1 MKTRWIALLMM
12 VLTMVLFIT
21 ACSSGSSSG
30 NSARSTTSLDGASIL
45 QERCTVCH
53 NLSRVERA
61 KHTPEEWQTTVN
73 RMIGKGAK
81 LSSDEKT
88 LLIEY
93 LSTTYGN

>member
-1 MKTRWIALLMM
+1 MAVIFL
-12 VLTMVLFIT
+12 IT
-21 ACSSGSSSG
+21 ACSST
-30 NSARSTTSLDGASIL
+30 STTSTNPQDGSTLL

-73 RMIGKGAK
+73 RMVGKGAK
-81 LSSDEKT
+81 LTSDEKT

>member
-1 MKTRWIALLMM
+1 MKNQVKILLITIMA
-12 VLTMVLFIT
+12 VIFLIT
-21 ACSSGSSSG
+21 ACSST
-30 NSARSTTSLDGASIL
+30 STTSTNTLDGSTLL

-73 RMIGKGAK
+73 RMVGKGAK
-81 LSSDEKT
+81 LTSDEKT

>member
-1 MKTRWIALLMM
+1 MKNQVKILLITIMA
-12 VLTMVLFIT
+12 VIFLIT
-21 ACSSGSSSG
+21 ACSST
-30 NSARSTTSLDGASIL
+30 STTSTNTLDGSTLL

-81 LSSDEKT
+81 LTSDEKT